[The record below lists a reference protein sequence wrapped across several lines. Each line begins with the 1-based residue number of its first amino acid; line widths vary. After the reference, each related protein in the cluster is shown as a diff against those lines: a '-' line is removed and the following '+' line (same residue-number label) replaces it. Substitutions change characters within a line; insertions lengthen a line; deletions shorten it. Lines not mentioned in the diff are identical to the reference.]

1 MSWFANS
8 LSLSLP
14 SSPRQGR
21 GNNKEEDEEEEG
33 EGEESDVGQHA
44 AAGKGVKEDL
54 SELTKSLTRQ
64 LWGVASFL
72 NPPPALEKSSMSPKA
87 ILVPQT
93 DVGILKKIGQDKEEG
108 NDAEA
113 ESDAKDPTS
122 HLSIA
127 GVSAMDEGSGI
138 LSSSKTSS
146 PNSGGQRLTG
156 FHSDLAD
163 LRGTVATGI
172 SRIQSVIRSVTG
184 DDEDEA
190 GAAETSPEERKY
202 GDRESPADHGP
213 SNSGFNSLFKPL
225 LDGMLSRERP
235 PQTDGSDGSTWR
247 PLASLVRDEEEDK
260 YEQHPE
266 DSHPSVLASGFDELS
281 KFASSL
287 LPFARDMV
295 GEFSDGEYAVGV
307 TEDVVAFANTIA
319 MHPETWLDF
328 PLADEDED
336 EDDDFEMTEA
346 QQEHAN
352 AVKHEAATLGALYT
366 ELCPNIISN
375 GRFWQIYFVL
385 LHSRLSKQDADLLS
399 TPQIIRFR
407 GLLQQLQDKEVAMG
421 RSPAQSGEE
430 ELVAESLD
438 VGNSSNKQQIVESD
452 MEYITKNLVTTDA
465 HSIARQDSLADAQK
479 REQLLET
486 NSAKSAALRLVDDE
500 TEVNEWLENSDDE
513 KADGKAAI
521 QGTVPQEQTNSGGM
535 ENADEDVSF
544 SDLEDN
550 EEETNQRK
558 GISND
563 PSPEKEL
570 PGDATPGSTSER
582 VEFNDWF
589 TVNEEDVASAVL
601 SP

>member
-72 NPPPALEKSSMSPKA
+72 NPPPVLEKSSMSPKA

-93 DVGILKKIGQDKEEG
+93 D
-108 NDAEA
+108 
-113 ESDAKDPTS
+113 
-122 HLSIA
+122 
-127 GVSAMDEGSGI
+127 
-138 LSSSKTSS
+138 
-146 PNSGGQRLTG
+146 RLTG
-156 FHSDLAD
+156 FHSDLAE

-172 SRIQSVIRSVTG
+172 SRI
-184 DDEDEA
+184 
-190 GAAETSPEERKY
+190 
-202 GDRESPADHGP
+202 H
-213 SNSGFNSLFKPL
+213 
-225 LDGMLSRERP
+225 
-235 PQTDGSDGSTWR
+235 
-247 PLASLVRDEEEDK
+247 
-260 YEQHPE
+260 
-266 DSHPSVLASGFDELS
+266 GFDELS

-336 EDDDFEMTEA
+336 DDFEMTEA
-346 QQEHAN
+346 QQEHAS

-366 ELCPNIISN
+366 ELCPDIISN

-430 ELVAESLD
+430 ELVAGSLD

-452 MEYITKNLVTTDA
+452 MEYITKNLVITDA

-521 QGTVPQEQTNSGGM
+521 QGTVPQEQTNAGGM

>member
-1 MSWFANS
+1 LFPD
-8 LSLSLP
+8 L
-14 SSPRQGR
+14 
-21 GNNKEEDEEEEG
+21 
-33 EGEESDVGQHA
+33 VC
-44 AAGKGVKEDL
+44 AGC
-54 SELTKSLTRQ
+54 
-64 LWGVASFL
+64 
-72 NPPPALEKSSMSPKA
+72 
-87 ILVPQT
+87 
-93 DVGILKKIGQDKEEG
+93 
-108 NDAEA
+108 EA
-113 ESDAKDPTS
+113 
-122 HLSIA
+122 
-127 GVSAMDEGSGI
+127 
-138 LSSSKTSS
+138 
-146 PNSGGQRLTG
+146 
-156 FHSDLAD
+156 
-163 LRGTVATGI
+163 
-172 SRIQSVIRSVTG
+172 
-184 DDEDEA
+184 
-190 GAAETSPEERKY
+190 
-202 GDRESPADHGP
+202 
-213 SNSGFNSLFKPL
+213 
-225 LDGMLSRERP
+225 
-235 PQTDGSDGSTWR
+235 
-247 PLASLVRDEEEDK
+247 
-260 YEQHPE
+260 
-266 DSHPSVLASGFDELS
+266 
-281 KFASSL
+281 
-287 LPFARDMV
+287 
-295 GEFSDGEYAVGV
+295 
-307 TEDVVAFANTIA
+307 
-319 MHPETWLDF
+319 
-328 PLADEDED
+328 
-336 EDDDFEMTEA
+336 DFEMTEA

-430 ELVAESLD
+430 ELVAGSLD

-513 KADGKAAI
+513 EADGKAAI
-521 QGTVPQEQTNSGGM
+521 QGMVPQEQTNSGGM

-563 PSPEKEL
+563 SSPEKEL